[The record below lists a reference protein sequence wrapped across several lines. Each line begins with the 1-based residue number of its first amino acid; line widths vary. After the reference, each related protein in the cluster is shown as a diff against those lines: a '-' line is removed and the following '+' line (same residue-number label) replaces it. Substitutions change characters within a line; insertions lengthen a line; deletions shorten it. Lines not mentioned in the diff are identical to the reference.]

1 MKYGF
6 FDDHNR
12 EYVITSPATPYPW
25 INYLGS
31 HDFFSLLSN
40 TAGGYSFFRDAR
52 LRRLTRYRYN
62 NVPIDTGGRYFYI
75 KEGETLWNPGWKP
88 VKTELDSYECRHGMG
103 YSRITGMKNQLE
115 AETTFLVPSDG
126 STVEMQK
133 LMLRNTASETK
144 TFQLYSFMEFCLWN
158 AWDDQTNFQRNFSTG
173 EVEVHGPTIYHKT
186 EFRERRNHY
195 AWYHAS
201 ETPQGFDTDRETFTG
216 LYSSYENPDQVIKGT
231 SGNSLAS
238 GWSPIASHRFDIT
251 LKAGEEKALVFL
263 LGYTEVDPA
272 EKWESPG
279 KINRTPAEKLQE
291 DYGNVAAFD
300 KALEE
305 LQIHWQNLLSRFSVS
320 TPDEKV
326 NRMVNTWNQ
335 YQCTVT
341 YNMARSASYFES
353 GIGRGIGF
361 RDTSQDMLGC
371 VHQFPERVKTR
382 LLDVASTQFSDGSAY
397 HQFQPLTKKGNAD
410 VGGDFND
417 DPLWLIMGICRYIK
431 ETGDFSILDEK
442 VAFDDVPG
450 VPETIATHLER
461 SFSFTQNNLGPHGLP
476 LIGRADWN
484 DCLNLNCFSEN
495 PDDSFQTTTNK
506 KGDTAESLMIA
517 GMFSY
522 IGEEYAQLLE
532 QIGQSEAALKARQ
545 AVLKM
550 NTAVENAGWDGE
562 WFLRAYD
569 ALGAKVGSKENK
581 DGQIFIESQGFCSM
595 ARIGESK
602 GWPRKALDSVEK
614 KLATDHGIMILQPA
628 YQEYHLELGEVSSYP
643 PGYKENAGI
652 FCHNNPWVMIGEAME
667 KQGDKVFDYYSR
679 ICPAFRED
687 ISDIHRTEPY
697 VYSQMIAGKDAANH
711 GEAKNSW
718 LTGTASWN
726 FVVISQWILGLRP
739 HWQGLEIDPCIPS
752 NWPEFRASRVFRNN
766 RYNVIVRNPEGVNS
780 GIKTI
785 LVNGEEFKSGIL
797 PLKESFT
804 QWEVVVTLG

>member
-1 MKYGF
+1 MKFGF

-12 EYVITSPATPYPW
+12 EYVITEPATPYPW

-31 HDFFSLLSN
+31 HDFFSLISN
-40 TAGGYSFFRDAR
+40 TAGGYSFYRDAR

-62 NVPIDTGGRYFYI
+62 NVPVDTGGRYFYI
-75 KEGETLWNPGWKP
+75 KEGSTVWNPGWKP
-88 VKTELDSYECRHGMG
+88 VKTELDNYECRHGLG
-103 YSRITGMKNQLE
+103 YTRILGEKNGLE
-115 AETTFLVPSDG
+115 AETTFLVPSDAG
-126 STVEMQK
+126 RLEMQK
-133 LMLRNTASETK
+133 VVLRNKGNETK
-144 TFQLYSFMEFCLWN
+144 SFQLYSFMEFCLWN

-173 EVEVHGPTIYHKT
+173 EVEVHGSSIYHKT
-186 EFRERRNHY
+186 EYRERRNHY

-216 LYSSYENPDQVIKGT
+216 LYNSYDSPDQVMKGT
-231 SGNSLAS
+231 SGNTLAS
-238 GWSPIASHRFDIT
+238 GWSPVASHRFDIT
-251 LKAGEEKALVFL
+251 LKPGEEKSLVFL
-263 LGYTEVDPA
+263 LGYTEVEPA
-272 EKWESPG
+272 DKWESPG
-279 KINRTPAEKLQE
+279 KINRKPAEAVQQK
-291 DYGNVAAFD
+291 YGSAASFD

-305 LQIHWQNLLSRFSVS
+305 LKIHWQDLLSRFTVS
-320 TPDEKV
+320 TPDIRV
-326 NRMVNTWNQ
+326 NRMVNIWNQ

-431 ETGDFSILDEK
+431 ETGDFSILNEK
-442 VAFDDVPG
+442 VPFDDKPD
-450 VPETIATHLER
+450 VPETIAVHLER

-517 GMFSY
+517 GMFAY
-522 IGEEYAQLLE
+522 IGEEYAQLLD
-532 QIGQSEAALKARQ
+532 QTGRKTDAEAARA
-545 AVLKM
+545 
-550 NTAVENAGWDGE
+550 AVESMKKAVESAGWDGE
-562 WFLRAYD
+562 WYLRAYN
-569 ALGAKVGSKENK
+569 ALGQKVGSRECV

-595 ARIGESK
+595 ARIGEDK

-614 KLATDHGIMILQPA
+614 ELGTSHGIMILQPA
-628 YQEYHLELGEVSSYP
+628 YKEYHIELGEVSSYP

-652 FCHNNPWVMIGEAME
+652 FCHNNPWIIIAEAME
-667 KQGDKVFDYYSR
+667 KQGDRAFDYYGR

-687 ISDIHRTEPY
+687 ISDVHRTEPY
-697 VYSQMIAGKDAANH
+697 VYSQMIAGRDAVNH

-726 FVVISQWILGLRP
+726 FVAISQWILGLRP
-739 HWQGLEIDPCIPS
+739 QWEGLEIDPAVPS
-752 NWPEFRASRVFRNN
+752 SWPEFRASRTFRDN
-766 RYNVIVRNPEGVNS
+766 RYNIIVRNPEGVS
-780 GIKTI
+780 GGVKSI
-785 LVNGEEFKSGIL
+785 LVNGEELKGRIL
-797 PLKESFT
+797 PLKDSPAE
-804 QWEVVVTLG
+804 WEVVVTLG

>member
-1 MKYGF
+1 MKFGF
-6 FDDHNR
+6 FDDHNK
-12 EYVITSPATPYPW
+12 EYVITEPATPYPW

-31 HDFFSLLSN
+31 HDFFSLISN
-40 TAGGYSFFRDAR
+40 TAGGYSFYRDAR

-62 NVPIDTGGRYFYI
+62 NVPVDTGGRYFYI
-75 KEGETLWNPGWKP
+75 KEGSTVWNPGWKP
-88 VKTELDSYECRHGMG
+88 LKTELNSYECRHGLG
-103 YSRITGMKNQLE
+103 YSRILGEKNGLE
-115 AETTFLVPSDG
+115 AETTFLVPSDAAH
-126 STVEMQK
+126 VEMQK
-133 LMLRNTASETK
+133 VVLRNKSSETK

-173 EVEVHGPTIYHKT
+173 EVEVHGPAIYHKT
-186 EFRERRNHY
+186 EYRERRNHY
-195 AWYHAS
+195 AWYCAS
-201 ETPQGFDTDRETFTG
+201 ENPQGFDTDRETFTG
-216 LYSSYENPDQVIKGT
+216 LYNSYEAPNQVMKGT
-231 SGNSLAS
+231 SGNSIAS
-238 GWSPIASHRFDIT
+238 GWSPVASHRFDIT
-251 LKAGEEKALVFL
+251 LKPGEEKALVFL
-263 LGYTEVDPA
+263 LGYTEVEKE

-279 KINRTPAEKLQE
+279 RINRKPAELIQKK
-291 DYGNVAAFD
+291 YGNTEAFD

-305 LQIHWQNLLSRFSVS
+305 LKAHWQNLLSRFSVS
-320 TPDEKV
+320 TPDERV
-326 NRMVNTWNQ
+326 NRMVNIWNQ

-442 VAFDDVPG
+442 IPFDDNPD
-450 VPETIATHLER
+450 VPESMATHLER

-517 GMFSY
+517 GMFAY
-522 IGEEYAQLLE
+522 IGEEYAQLLDQTGRNDDAE
-532 QIGQSEAALKARQ
+532 SARD
-545 AVLKM
+545 
-550 NTAVENAGWDGE
+550 AVEKMKKAVETSGWDGE
-562 WFLRAYD
+562 WYLRAYN
-569 ALGAKVGSKENK
+569 ALGQKVGSKECI
-581 DGQIFIESQGFCSM
+581 DGQVFIESQGFCSM
-595 ARIGESK
+595 ARIGEEK

-614 KLATDHGIMILQPA
+614 KLATKHGIMILQPA
-628 YQEYHLELGEVSSYP
+628 YKEYHVELGEVSSYP

-652 FCHNNPWVMIGEAME
+652 FCHNNPWIIIAEAME
-667 KQGDKVFDYYSR
+667 KGGDKAFDYYSR
-679 ICPAFRED
+679 ICPAFREE
-687 ISDIHRTEPY
+687 ISEVHRTEPY
-697 VYSQMIAGKDAANH
+697 VYSQMIAGKDAVNH

-726 FVVISQWILGLRP
+726 FVAISQWILGLRP
-739 HWQGLEIDPCIPS
+739 QWEGLEIDPAIPS
-752 NWPEFRASRVFRNN
+752 SWPEFRASRTFRDN
-766 RYNVIVRNPEGVNS
+766 RYNIIVRNPEGVS
-780 GIKTI
+780 GGVKSI
-785 LVNGEEFKSGIL
+785 LVNGEELKGSIL
-797 PLKESFT
+797 PLKNSPAE
-804 QWEVVVTLG
+804 WDVVVTLG

>member
-12 EYVITSPATPYPW
+12 EYVITEPATPYPW

-31 HDFFSLLSN
+31 HDYFSLLSN
-40 TAGGYSFFRDAR
+40 TAGGYSFYRDAR

-62 NVPIDTGGRYFYI
+62 NVPVDTGGRYFYI

-88 VKTELDSYECRHGMG
+88 AKTRLDSYECRHGMG
-103 YSRITGMKNQLE
+103 YSRITGMKNKLE
-115 AETTFLVPSDG
+115 AETTFLVPADG
-126 STVEMQK
+126 SNVEMQK
-133 LMLRNTASETK
+133 LVLRNTGTETK

-158 AWDDQTNFQRNFSTG
+158 AWDDQTNFQRNFNTG

-186 EFRERRNHY
+186 EYRERRNHY

-216 LYSSYENPDQVIKGT
+216 LYNSYENPDQVMQGT

-238 GWSPIASHRFDIT
+238 GWSPVASHRFDIT

-263 LGYTEVDPA
+263 LGYTEVDPSH
-272 EKWESPG
+272 KWESPG
-279 KINRTPAEKLQE
+279 RINRTPAEKMQK
-291 DYGNVAAFD
+291 DYGSVAAFD
-300 KALEE
+300 KALAE
-305 LQIHWQNLLSRFSVS
+305 LKTHWQNLLSRFSVY

-326 NRMVNTWNQ
+326 NRMVNIWNQ

-371 VHQFPERVKTR
+371 VHQFPQRVKTR

-410 VGGDFND
+410 VGGNFND
-417 DPLWLIMGICRYIK
+417 DPLWLIMGISRYIK
-431 ETGDFSILDEK
+431 ETGDFSILNEK
-442 VAFDDVPG
+442 VAFDDYPD
-450 VPETIATHLER
+450 VPETMAIHLER

-532 QIGQSEAALKARQ
+532 QTGKPEAAAEARA
-545 AVLKM
+545 AVEKM
-550 NTAVENAGWDGE
+550 NKAVEEAGWDGE

-569 ALGAKVGSKENK
+569 ALGGKIGSKENR

-595 ARIGESK
+595 ARIGADK

-614 KLATDHGIMILQPA
+614 KLATDHGIMMLQPA
-628 YQEYHLELGEVSSYP
+628 YKEYHLELGEISSYP

-652 FCHNNPWVMIGEAME
+652 FCHNNPWIMIGEAME
-667 KQGDKVFDYYSR
+667 KRGDKVFDYYSR

-697 VYSQMIAGKDAANH
+697 AYSQMIAGRDAVNH

-739 HWQGLEIDPCIPS
+739 DWQGLEIDPCIPTD
-752 NWPEFRASRVFRNN
+752 WPEFRATRTFRNN
-766 RYNVIVRNPEGVNS
+766 RYNIIVRNPEGLSS
-780 GIKTI
+780 GVKSMT
-785 LVNGEEFKSGIL
+785 VNGDELQGTIL
-797 PLKESFT
+797 PLKESSAE
-804 QWEVVVTLG
+804 WNVVVTLG